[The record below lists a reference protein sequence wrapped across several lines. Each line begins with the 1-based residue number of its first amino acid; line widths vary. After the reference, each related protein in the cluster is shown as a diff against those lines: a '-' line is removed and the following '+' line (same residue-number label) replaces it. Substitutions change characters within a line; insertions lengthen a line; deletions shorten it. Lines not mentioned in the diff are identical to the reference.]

1 MTYASVV
8 AARGEGPVGSRGQG
22 APWWGKVRLPGLRA
36 LAAGAQGDAGSVRQA
51 APYGCGAYG
60 RTVAPEAH
68 ERGSGMRQIL
78 VLAFCAWAAC
88 GGPGCGADVV
98 QVTLTSGAQVRAEVL
113 KRTGERVILDLGY
126 DTLSVPVSEIAS
138 EQAPGATP
146 VVAPG
151 AAPFVAPGTSP
162 VVASGTSPGVAPGA
176 GPVLATGEGAGAAP
190 GSASLAAAA
199 AGLATPAGS
208 SGVAASPVNPAGT
221 VGAAASAGNS
231 AGIVGD
237 TAHSAANS
245 GPTLATPDQAAHARN
260 GDAGGAGRELIVGL
274 EDAVGLVSNAGG
286 FGAGFV
292 IDPKGWVLTNYH
304 VVRGEKQNDVTL
316 FLGQK
321 GGEKEKHVFRKA
333 EVRGYS
339 VLMDVALLK
348 IRDEDLKGVTLPVLD
363 LASSESVRSGIR
375 VYAIGNPGIGAK
387 VLDHT
392 ISQGIVSST
401 NRNFDDVLYVQT
413 TAAVNPGNSGGPLV
427 NGQGEVVG
435 LVTFRAIWQEG
446 LAFALPVS
454 YLRHFVQNVD
464 AYSPGVDTENT
475 GYRYHDPLPG
485 IEK

>member
-1 MTYASVV
+1 M
-8 AARGEGPVGSRGQG
+8 RRIFL
-22 APWWGKVRLPGLRA
+22 WA
-36 LAAGAQGDAGSVRQA
+36 L
-51 APYGCGAYG
+51 
-60 RTVAPEAH
+60 
-68 ERGSGMRQIL
+68 
-78 VLAFCAWAAC
+78 CAWATC
-88 GGPGCGADVV
+88 GGPGRGADVV
-98 QVTLTSGAQVRAEVL
+98 QLTLTSGAQLRAEVL

-126 DTLSVPVSEIAS
+126 DTLTVPVSEIAS
-138 EQAPGATP
+138 EQAPGAAAI
-146 VVAPG
+146 VAPG
-151 AAPFVAPGTSP
+151 AAVIVPPGAAAAAVPGAAGAVVPGAAPSS
-162 VVASGTSPGVAPGA
+162 ASGVAPVG
-176 GPVLATGEGAGAAP
+176 VAGAAP
-190 GSASLAAAA
+190 GGAQGAMPLAAAA
-199 AGLATPAGS
+199 ASLANPAGPAGAAVSGANPAGS
-208 SGVAASPVNPAGT
+208 EGAAASGANPAGPE
-221 VGAAASAGNS
+221 GAAASA
-231 AGIVGD
+231 
-237 TAHSAANS
+237 AHPPAATSGLEGS
-245 GPTLATPDQAAHARN
+245 GPTLAAPDQATHARS
-260 GDAGGAGRELIVGL
+260 GDAGGTGRELIVGL

-304 VVRGEKQNDVTL
+304 VVHGEKQNDVTL
-316 FLGQK
+316 YLGQK

-348 IRDEDLKGVTLPVLD
+348 IPDEDLKGITLPVLD

-375 VYAIGNPGIGAK
+375 VYAIGNPGIGSK

-392 ISQGIVSST
+392 ISQGILSST
-401 NRNFDDVLYVQT
+401 NRNFDDILYAQT

-485 IEK
+485 AEK

>member
-1 MTYASVV
+1 M
-8 AARGEGPVGSRGQG
+8 RRIFL
-22 APWWGKVRLPGLRA
+22 WA
-36 LAAGAQGDAGSVRQA
+36 L
-51 APYGCGAYG
+51 
-60 RTVAPEAH
+60 
-68 ERGSGMRQIL
+68 
-78 VLAFCAWAAC
+78 CAWAAC
-88 GGPGCGADVV
+88 GGPGRGADVV
-98 QVTLTSGAQVRAEVL
+98 QLTLTSGAQLRAEVL

-138 EQAPGATP
+138 EQAPGAAAF
-146 VVAPG
+146 VAPG
-151 AAPFVAPGTSP
+151 AAAAAV
-162 VVASGTSPGVAPGA
+162 PGVAGA
-176 GPVLATGEGAGAAP
+176 VVPGAAP
-190 GSASLAAAA
+190 SSAAEGGGKVAAPAVVPDSAPGGAQGAMPLAAAA
-199 AGLATPAGS
+199 ASLANPAGPAGAAES
-208 SGVAASPVNPAGT
+208 SAKPVGAAGAAASGANAAGPEGVAASAAHPPAATSGPE
-221 VGAAASAGNS
+221 G
-231 AGIVGD
+231 
-237 TAHSAANS
+237 S
-245 GPTLATPDQAAHARN
+245 GPTLAAPDQAAHARS
-260 GDAGGAGRELIVGL
+260 GDAGGTGRELIVGL

-304 VVRGEKQNDVTL
+304 VVHGEKQNDVTL
-316 FLGQK
+316 YLGQK

-348 IRDEDLKGVTLPVLD
+348 IPDEDLKGITLPVLD
-363 LASSESVRSGIR
+363 LASSESVGSGIR

-392 ISQGIVSST
+392 ISQGILSST
-401 NRNFDDVLYVQT
+401 NRNFDDILYAQT

-485 IEK
+485 AEK